1 MLNGYFAGIVD
12 GEGCISACYYKPKK
26 HSMVIFTVTNTNLSL
41 IKDIIKTY
49 GGWYTISNRK
59 SSYGKKTCYN
69 WSPNTYNMGP
79 ILKKILPYLRVKRKQ
94 AKLAIKLRTCIDNK
108 VAQHDVI
115 NLATRI
121 KWIKK
126 IKELNHA

>member
-12 GEGCISACYYKPKK
+12 GEGCISACYHKPKK
-26 HSMVIFTVTNTNLSL
+26 HCMVIFTVTNTNLKL
-41 IKDIIKTY
+41 IKQLVKKY

-69 WSPNTYNMGP
+69 WSPHTKDMEG
-79 ILKKILPYLRVKRKQ
+79 ILTLIHPLLIVKKKQ
-94 AKLAIKLRTCIDNK
+94 AALAIKLRRLVDTRSGSLK
-108 VAQHDVI
+108 TRKWLI
-115 NLATRI
+115 N
-121 KWIKK
+121 K